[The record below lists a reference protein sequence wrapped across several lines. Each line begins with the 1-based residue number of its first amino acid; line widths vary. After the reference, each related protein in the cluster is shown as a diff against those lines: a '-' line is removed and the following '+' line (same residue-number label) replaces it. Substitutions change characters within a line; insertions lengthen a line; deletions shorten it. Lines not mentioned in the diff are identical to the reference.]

1 MHASIR
7 DAITEAV
14 QSEPLAITSG
24 MKLTELEDEFSA
36 VEMLCRAEMM
46 DSLFGRTHGGAIY
59 SLFPDRQL
67 SGDGQPNQQTA
78 ALFVALKGV
87 GFDYSLPCDIDF
99 N

>member
-36 VEMLCRAEMM
+36 VEMLCRAVIM
-46 DSLFGRTHGGAIY
+46 
-59 SLFPDRQL
+59 
-67 SGDGQPNQQTA
+67 
-78 ALFVALKGV
+78 
-87 GFDYSLPCDIDF
+87 
-99 N
+99 